1 MPIKNTTS
9 LHIGFLAADLTHKH
23 GWAHYSLSLIE
34 ALARS
39 GVRLTVIT
47 THSSPIP
54 EIVNV
59 EILPLLPDLE
69 PMQRHFLAHQ
79 LRTLPSVRRA
89 LSHCNLIHSAV
100 EPYAPVAALTAA
112 SKPLLITGHGS
123 YVRASQMRKPPVS
136 QIYAEALKKGMLVC
150 VSRYTAEQA
159 QLALPSIQTTVI
171 PNGIDPERFA
181 SLPTLPKDGRT
192 ILSVGAIKR
201 RKGTM
206 ELVCAVGKV
215 RDSIPDVRCV
225 IVGSLSMEPDYVSEI
240 QSKIISLKLQNHVHL
255 VGRASDEELKAWYAR
270 ADIFALPSQNI
281 GWKFEGFGLSLLE
294 ASAAELPVIGSRDCG
309 AEDAIEEGVTG
320 LLVSQHDP
328 EAELAEAILKLIS
341 NPELRAQMGVAGRE
355 RASRMTWS
363 ATALQ
368 LLQVYRSLL

>member
-1 MPIKNTTS
+1 MPVKNTTS

-39 GVRLTVIT
+39 GSRLTVIT

-54 EIVNV
+54 EIANV
-59 EILPLLPDLE
+59 EIVPLLPDLE
-69 PMQRHFLAHQ
+69 PMQRHFLARQ
-79 LRTLPSVRRA
+79 LRVLPAVRRA
-89 LSHCNLIHSAV
+89 LSDCDLIHSAV
-100 EPYAPVAALTAA
+100 EPYAPVAALAA
-112 SKPLLITGHGS
+112 ANKPLLITGHGS
-123 YVRASQMRKPPVS
+123 YVRASQVRKPPVS

-159 QLALPSIQTTVI
+159 QLALPGIQTTVI
-171 PNGIDPERFA
+171 PNGIDPGRFA
-181 SLPTLPKDGRT
+181 SLPMLPKDGRT
-192 ILSVGAIKR
+192 ILSVGAVKR

-206 ELVCAVGKV
+206 ELVLAVGRV
-215 RDSIPDVRCV
+215 RDSIPNVRCV
-225 IVGSLSMEPDYVSEI
+225 VVGSLSMEPDYVSEI
-240 QSKIISLKLQNHVHL
+240 QSEIVSLKLQDHIHL
-255 VGRASDEELKAWYAR
+255 AGRVPDEELKAWYAR
-270 ADIFALPSQNI
+270 ADIFTLPSQNI

-294 ASAAELPVIGSRDCG
+294 ASAAGLPVIGSRDCG

-328 EAELAEAILKLIS
+328 ETGLAAAILKLLN
-341 NPELRAQMGVAGRE
+341 NPELRAQMGIAGRE
-355 RASRMTWS
+355 RASHMTWD
-363 ATALQ
+363 AAALQ